1 MNLKGLKKFIDCY
14 SSGGDMT
21 VEIREII
28 IKTEVV
34 TESSQ
39 DTNSIDFN
47 YLEKMKG
54 KIVKECIDLI
64 KRDRKLGFRN
74 R

>member
-1 MNLKGLKKFIDCY
+1 
-14 SSGGDMT
+14 MT